1 MKKTLLL
8 ILSILTINLQSF
20 AQATFTTQNGDTA
33 KQAWFTTNQTV
44 KVEQNIT
51 NQTNNPLK
59 VKWNITSSNFPS
71 GWVFEG
77 LCDNVTCY
85 IGNVTNGDVYETD
98 PYLPNTQ
105 GVFYTNFNG
114 DAAANNTWAY
124 VRAQIRDTINNYA
137 KTVTFIAYKGALGI
151 SNVTRYDDEVVLYPN
166 PARNNVN
173 VLFDGNMGVR
183 NIAIFN
189 LIGKPVKIFKV
200 QGNSAK
206 LELAE
211 IPSGIYFVRLIN
223 SQGKIV
229 ATRKLTRQ

>member
-8 ILSILTINLQSF
+8 ILSILTISLQGF

-33 KQAWFTTNQTV
+33 KQAWFTTNQIV

-51 NQTNNPLK
+51 NQTSNPLK
-59 VKWNITSSNFPS
+59 LKWNIIASNFPT
-71 GWVFEG
+71 GWDFKG

-85 IGNVTNGDVYETD
+85 TGSVINGGVYETD
-98 PYLPNTQ
+98 PYLPSTP
-105 GVFYTNFNG
+105 GVYYADFDG
-114 DAAANNTWAY
+114 DAAANNSWAY
-124 VRAQIRDTINNYA
+124 VRSHIRDTINNYS

-151 SNVTRYDDEVVLYPN
+151 TNVTRYDDEVVLYPN

-173 VLFDGNMGVR
+173 VLFEGNMGVR
-183 NIAIFN
+183 NIAIYN